1 MVSGKMQVVHIVST
15 KECSLEAYTANKGDV
30 NGELK

>member
-1 MVSGKMQVVHIVST
+1 MARIENGTFYT
-15 KECSLEAYTANKGDV
+15 KECSLEAYTANKGDI